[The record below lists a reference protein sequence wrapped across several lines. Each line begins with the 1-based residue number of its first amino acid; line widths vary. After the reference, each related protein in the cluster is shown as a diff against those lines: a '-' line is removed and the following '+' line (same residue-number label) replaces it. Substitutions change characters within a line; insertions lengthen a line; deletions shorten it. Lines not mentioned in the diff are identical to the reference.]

1 MDRDQFDR
9 ITRHLTTGTSRRGAI
24 GGVLAGVTALLSG
37 TARLTA
43 KPGGNGKSNGQGQ
56 EKKAGKKSEKTTG
69 TGKAKN
75 TTKAKGKVWLC
86 HKPELPV
93 TDLTTGL
100 AIANMHQGTVLH
112 VAASAKGDPKRK
124 DKLRAHLKHGDVAFD
139 EVDATLATPEQS
151 QAFVTGGPCIV
162 ESQTSINALGIQ
174 VITRRVTFPTTP
186 PLITTTDSVSSGSE
200 GSAPEQ

>member
-1 MDRDQFDR
+1 MERKQFDR
-9 ITRHLTTGTSRRGAI
+9 ITRRLTTGTSRRGAV

-37 TARLTA
+37 TAPLTA

-69 TGKAKN
+69 TG
-75 TTKAKGKVWLC
+75 KAKGKVWLC

-124 DKLRAHLKHGDVAFD
+124 GTLRAHLKHGDVAFD
-139 EVDATLATPEQS
+139 EVDPALATPEQS
-151 QAFVTGGPCIV
+151 QAFVKGGPCIV
-162 ESQTSINALGIQ
+162 ESQTSTDALGIQ

-186 PLITTTDSVSSGSE
+186 PLTTTTDPVSSSSE
-200 GSAPEQ
+200 GSAPEP

>member
-9 ITRHLTTGTSRRGAI
+9 ITRHLTTGTSRRGAV
-24 GGVLAGVTALLSG
+24 GSALGGVTALLMG
-37 TARLTA
+37 AGALEA
-43 KPGGNGKSNGQGQ
+43 KPGGNGKSNGNGQ

-86 HKPELPV
+86 HKPELSV

-100 AIANMHQGTVLH
+100 AIANMHQGTVIH

-139 EVDATLATPEQS
+139 EVDPALATPEQS
-151 QAFVTGGPCIV
+151 QAFVKGGPCIV
-162 ESQTSINALGIQ
+162 ETQLSTNTLGIQ

-186 PLITTTDSVSSGSE
+186 PLTTITVPVSSSSE

>member
-1 MDRDQFDR
+1 MDRKQFDR
-9 ITRHLTTGTSRRGAI
+9 ITRRLTTGTSRRGAV
-24 GGVLAGVTALLSG
+24 GGVLAGVTALLMS
-37 TARLTA
+37 ADPLKA
-43 KPGGNGKSNGQGQ
+43 KQGSNGKGQ
-56 EKKAGKKSEKTTG
+56 EKTSG

-75 TTKAKGKVWLC
+75 TAKAKGKVWLC

-93 TDLTTGL
+93 TDPATGL

-139 EVDATLATPEQS
+139 EVDLALATPEQS
-151 QAFVTGGPCIV
+151 QAFVKGGPCFV
-162 ESQTSINALGIQ
+162 ETQTSTDELGIQ
-174 VITRRVTFPTTP
+174 VISRRVTFPTTR
-186 PLITTTDSVSSGSE
+186 PLTTTTDPVNSSSE